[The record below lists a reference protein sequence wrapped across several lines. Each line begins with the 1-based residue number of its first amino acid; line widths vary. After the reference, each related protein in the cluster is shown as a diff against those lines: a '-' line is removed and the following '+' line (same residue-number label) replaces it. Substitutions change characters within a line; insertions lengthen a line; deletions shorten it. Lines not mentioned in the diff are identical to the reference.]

1 MQNLE
6 NSSSLKERI
15 IVSAAKNFAKK
26 GYAKTSIDSIVKS
39 SKVSKGGIYHHFR
52 NKEELFI
59 AVLFRNVAIS
69 EETNSNLFQDKKN
82 ITKDLNENYDK
93 IIEGDIDFSKIL
105 IGGIA
110 ESLHNSK
117 LQKLFMQ
124 GKKETIKIAVSRL
137 KKMREG
143 IGVYQ
148 GFTDSELVEV
158 AELVIYLYRGM
169 MIEKAMGSDPK
180 IIRKQWI
187 KAMQMLLALKK

>member
-69 EETNSNLFQDKKN
+69 EETNSNLFQDKK
-82 ITKDLNENYDK
+82 KYHK
-93 IIEGDIDFSKIL
+93 RS
-105 IGGIA
+105 
-110 ESLHNSK
+110 
-117 LQKLFMQ
+117 
-124 GKKETIKIAVSRL
+124 
-137 KKMREG
+137 
-143 IGVYQ
+143 
-148 GFTDSELVEV
+148 
-158 AELVIYLYRGM
+158 
-169 MIEKAMGSDPK
+169 
-180 IIRKQWI
+180 
-187 KAMQMLLALKK
+187 